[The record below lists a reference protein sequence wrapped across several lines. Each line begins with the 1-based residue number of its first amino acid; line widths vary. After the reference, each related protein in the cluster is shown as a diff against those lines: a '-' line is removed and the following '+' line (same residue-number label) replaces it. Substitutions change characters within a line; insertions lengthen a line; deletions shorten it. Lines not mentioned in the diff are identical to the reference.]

1 MRNSEEYVKYLMWSV
16 HLAHH
21 DIDEFEVASKLSK
34 I

>member
-16 HLAHH
+16 HLIHY
-21 DIDEFEVASKLSK
+21 DIEEFEVASKLRK